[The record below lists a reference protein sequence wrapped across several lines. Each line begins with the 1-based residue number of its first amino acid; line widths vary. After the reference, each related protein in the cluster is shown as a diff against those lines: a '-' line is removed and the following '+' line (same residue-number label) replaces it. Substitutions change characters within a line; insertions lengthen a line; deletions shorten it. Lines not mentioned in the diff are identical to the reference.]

1 MHHRII
7 QMKNFF
13 RLNTELESGQAIENL
28 YHHSNLLGVLG
39 WIMENGL
46 YQRHKA
52 DMILKS
58 GLNLFDSGYAPVDL
72 DKLYLS
78 LQPLKPLS
86 DKNFEL
92 NPLVEKILVL
102 LVYPPSKERSYISSA
117 EILVSNTWGELFFRE
132 NKFVP
137 MTSKQEVCEE
147 LAIWLTGFGYP
158 NTRLYIYQYSLD
170 PDPDIVYELKKA
182 HSLIAVGNQDRLDS
196 HQKPYLD
203 KL

>member
-1 MHHRII
+1 
-7 QMKNFF
+7 
-13 RLNTELESGQAIENL
+13 
-28 YHHSNLLGVLG
+28 
-39 WIMENGL
+39 
-46 YQRHKA
+46 
-52 DMILKS
+52 
-58 GLNLFDSGYAPVDL
+58 
-72 DKLYLS
+72 
-78 LQPLKPLS
+78 
-86 DKNFEL
+86 
-92 NPLVEKILVL
+92 
-102 LVYPPSKERSYISSA
+102 
-117 EILVSNTWGELFFRE
+117 
-132 NKFVP
+132 